1 MINRDPKC
9 VFVAANAAEAAVV
22 ANWLEHQGVP
32 AQVMDT
38 MTLDGLTAW
47 AGVSARGIEVWA
59 LRQDLVD
66 RTRQR
71 RRRWLRAIASQVD
84 NVGNSREPTA
94 PGLWQFGGKAPGAV
108 SSRLFS
114 HDIFNLTVNKRLNHN
129 LRGTAR

>member
-59 LRQDLVD
+59 LHK
-66 RTRQR
+66 TSS
-71 RRRWLRAIASQVD
+71 I
-84 NVGNSREPTA
+84 A
-94 PGLWQFGGKAPGAV
+94 PGNAVAGGSGLLPIRLIMSGIAGSQRLPDCGNLAEKLRELLAPGY
-108 SSRLFS
+108 SHTTFS
-114 HDIFNLTVNKRLNHN
+114 T
-129 LRGTAR
+129 